1 MMPSPFPGMDPY
13 IESPML
19 WSDFHNDLASEIR
32 AQLNRHI
39 QPRYFARLTP
49 YVTYD
54 SVDIGQ
60 VYRIIPDVGISQP
73 QPPSESSATVTA
85 TITPP
90 LVESLVPLEMPLR
103 LHRVEIRT
111 TETQQLVTVIEIL
124 SPVNKRPSHRAYLA
138 YQRKRRDILR
148 SEVHL
153 VEIDLLRGGERPPL
167 ETPVPT
173 APYYVI
179 VSRQERRPR
188 AGVWPIQLADRLPV
202 LPVPLLAPDPD
213 VPMPLGEA
221 VASVYERGAYAQ
233 QIDYTQPPPP
243 PALSDADAVWVK
255 TLLGQLAQDEPSA

>member
-19 WSDFHNDLASEIR
+19 WSDFHNNLASEIQT
-32 AQLNRHI
+32 QLNRNI

-49 YVTYD
+49 YVTYE
-54 SVDIGQ
+54 SIDIGQ
-60 VYRIIPDVGISQP
+60 TYRIIPDIGVSQR
-73 QPPSESSATVTA
+73 QPSPETSATA
-85 TITPP
+85 ALTITPP
-90 LVESLVPLEMPLR
+90 PVESLVPLDTPLR

-124 SPVNKRPSHRAYLA
+124 SPVNKRPRHRAYLA
-138 YQRKRRDILR
+138 YQRKRRDLLH

-167 ETPVPT
+167 KRPVPE
-173 APYYVI
+173 APYYVV
-179 VSRQERRPR
+179 VSRQEHRPR
-188 AGVWPIQLADRLPV
+188 VAVWPIQLADRLPV
-202 LPVPLLAPDPD
+202 LPMPLLAPDPD
-213 VPMPLGEA
+213 VPMPLGAA

-243 PALSDADAVWVK
+243 PALSEAEAAWVQA
-255 TLLGQLAQDEPSA
+255 LLAQPTPDEPTA